1 VIWAAYR
8 GDFRPQKDIIT
19 MKFNNKTAIEK
30 LVCSGSV
37 LREQK
42 PERIRPPP
50 SYPMTGAEPYF

>member
-1 VIWAAYR
+1 
-8 GDFRPQKDIIT
+8 